1 MIEDPTDGPIGG
13 KIMQGN
19 VREVRPL
26 MDGRWMGRRMGRWLW
41 GICAI
46 AAIALTGCVDYG
58 VTVRFQDANHGE
70 IVQRVALGDRWVTLG
85 DSLAA
90 PWRTALERQ
99 AETLGGQVRSPD
111 PQELWLSIPFANGAD
126 LVEKFEALLKT
137 LAPTE
142 GDRAPA
148 QPPIRVSLHQ
158 QNFGI
163 AVRNAF
169 TLEADLRSLASL
181 TVDGQILVG
190 AESLLQSSFALAAPL
205 IIPGTSTGPLTQ
217 GGDRVTWPLEPGTL
231 NHIEAVF
238 WVPSWLGIGAIAI
251 ALVCGLGVVLRDR
264 IQG

>member
-1 MIEDPTDGPIGG
+1 
-13 KIMQGN
+13 
-19 VREVRPL
+19 
-26 MDGRWMGRRMGRWLW
+26 MGRWLLLW
-41 GICAI
+41 TAI

-58 VTVRFQDANHGE
+58 VTVKFGDANHGE

-90 PWRTALERQ
+90 PWRAALERQ

-111 PQELWLSIPFANGAD
+111 PQELWLSIPFANGTEF
-126 LVEKFEALLKT
+126 VEKFEQLLKT

-142 GDRAPA
+142 GDRAPSE
-148 QPPIRVSLHQ
+148 PPIRVSLHQ

-163 AVRNAF
+163 AVRNAL

-190 AESLLQSSFALAAPL
+190 AESLLQSSFALAAPV

-217 GGDRVTWPLEPGTL
+217 GCDRVIWPLQAGTL

-238 WVPSWLGIGAIAI
+238 WVPSWLGLGAIAI
-251 ALVCGLGVVLRDR
+251 ALICGLGVVLRDR
-264 IQG
+264 LQG